1 MEPIE
6 DNLKN
11 TENAFK
17 DMYSRIHNVP
27 REEIEDISVEELTSL
42 ENSLVKRASKV
53 RFKEIKSVSTKNTK
67 KEDIGKE
74 DSFDSEKSSMSV
86 PRAEEVSVENKQDAE
101 ETVDKVEKSTES
113 YSKPNIPDVTDLDKR
128 LKLETANL
136 PEPPDPNKVVESDIS
151 EQPESSKAKITEN
164 KSMEVKITPS
174 VEAEPSRPEEIASKN
189 ESNLKTQS
197 VNEQPVNIS
206 KVEPILSIEQE
217 QNLRAEY
224 PFMDFDKKPENEQ
237 EEIFLNKLKTDLMTK
252 IDERAAAQQAN
263 TITTEEV
270 AKKEPASTQSQNVA
284 VENTAEIKS
293 ATNIPTAENIAQSA
307 PAQPINPVESIQPGS
322 TPIPEIPI
330 IPPITL
336 PESLQATIDSL
347 KNINPG
353 NINEMIDQM
362 TAVAMGFQK
371 NLPAP
376 ISPPTTTSTSEASL
390 RSINENIAGLN
401 KSSGISTK
409 ELKASIDGLKAVA
422 EQILAYLPNIQS
434 NNIFTN
440 NNTQSQDVRQINTGL
455 MQKYKNEV
463 RQQYGAGIIDL
474 SNDRPTMPGF
484 TI

>member
-1 MEPIE
+1 
-6 DNLKN
+6 
-11 TENAFK
+11 
-17 DMYSRIHNVP
+17 
-27 REEIEDISVEELTSL
+27 
-42 ENSLVKRASKV
+42 
-53 RFKEIKSVSTKNTK
+53 
-67 KEDIGKE
+67 
-74 DSFDSEKSSMSV
+74 
-86 PRAEEVSVENKQDAE
+86 
-101 ETVDKVEKSTES
+101 
-113 YSKPNIPDVTDLDKR
+113 
-128 LKLETANL
+128 
-136 PEPPDPNKVVESDIS
+136 
-151 EQPESSKAKITEN
+151 
-164 KSMEVKITPS
+164 MEVKITPS

-189 ESNLKTQS
+189 ESKLKTQS

-206 KVEPILSIEQE
+206 KVEPTLSIEQE

-224 PFMDFDKKPENEQ
+224 PFMDFDKKPENVQ
-237 EEIFLNKLKTDLMTK
+237 EEIFLNKLKTDLMAK

-263 TITTEEV
+263 TITSEEV

-353 NINEMIDQM
+353 NINEMVDQM

-434 NNIFTN
+434 NNIFAN